1 MTMVQSGYGKIRAF
15 NDFTAEEVNTAPT
28 TVDHASATGALWNI
42 GGGFTIK
49 GYNLSDDKTLIESVE
64 DGLNGQVTLT
74 TSDAADGDAIYCTTE
89 TCFKPS
95 VNAPM
100 VLETRLEMA
109 ALTARQVF
117 AGFSGTIAD
126 AQSDIC
132 SGSTGTLTLTESNI
146 CGFLYDVGLTEA
158 VNWYMVYNGGTTTGN
173 TDASD
178 VASGV
183 TPVVGQMD
191 VLRVVIDNNG
201 TARWYINGAL
211 LQTVEGAVA
220 PTAVFGG
227 CVGAIATSAASATV
241 TVDYIAVE
249 ANRDWT
255 I

>member
-1 MTMVQSGYGKIRAF
+1 MAQSGYGEIRLF

-42 GGGFTIK
+42 GRGFTIK
-49 GYNLSDDKTLIESVE
+49 GYNISDDVCLVDCVE

-74 TSDAADGDAIYCTTE
+74 SSNAADGDAIYCTTE

-100 VLETRLEMA
+100 AVECRLEMA

-117 AGFSGTIAD
+117 VGFSGTVAD

-132 SGSTGTLTLTESNI
+132 SGATGTLTLTESNI

-158 VNWYMVYNGGTTTGN
+158 VEWYMVYNGGTTTGT

-178 VASGV
+178 VNSGV
-183 TPVVGQMD
+183 TPVAAEMD
-191 VLRVVIDNNG
+191 VLRVEVDPNG
-201 TARWYINGAL
+201 TARWFVNGVL
-211 LQTVEGAVA
+211 KQTVTNAVSK
-220 PTAVFGG
+220 TAVFAG
-227 CVGAIATSAASATV
+227 CVGTVATETTSATV

-255 I
+255 V